1 LTEDGAKLLCGSAY
15 KGLRMDHF
23 GNSNVKLT
31 KRELEEAHDEDVA
44 FNAIT
49 PKAGAITYC
58 TLEELREI
66 VKGAQAHVDE
76 IAGVPKSVLDTQI
89 NGDHYKKLGQY
100 QPWQVA
106 AACMTPAELRGYMK
120 GTVLAYLMREAD
132 KGGDLDIKKALHTI
146 QLWQEVR
153 KDK

>member
-1 LTEDGAKLLCGSAY
+1 MSDD
-15 KGLRMDHF
+15 LRLDTDHF
-23 GNSNVKLT
+23 GNPNVKLT

-44 FNAIT
+44 FNAIPRTLGAISYCT
-49 PKAGAITYC
+49 PK
-58 TLEELREI
+58 ELQEI
-66 VKGAQAHVDE
+66 VAEAQAHVD
-76 IAGVPKSVLDTQI
+76 GPTFTGKLVQPSVLDTQV
-89 NGDHYKKLGQY
+89 GGGHYKKLGQY

-132 KGGDLDIKKALHTI
+132 KGGDLDIEKALHTI

-153 KDK
+153 KDKPDDK